1 LGRLQGGSRT
11 KVLKVV
17 KKSVSEKES
26 AGSMALPTETRSES
40 LGLVWIDSPYPVA
53 VAGLAHIFEGEAR
66 VHTGRNPPE
75 EGEPSATIYT
85 ADGMEGISEGV
96 KRIQKA
102 APGATILVFGL
113 QLDLALARDALQAGA
128 RGFIHARMK
137 PEQLVRAVKVAV
149 GGEMVAPREL
159 LEALILNDQIA
170 DLDML
175 SARQRETLELVG
187 EGLSNAQIAGRL
199 FLSES
204 TVKQHLRAAYK
215 TLGVKNRTQAARA
228 FRRGG

>member
-1 LGRLQGGSRT
+1 ML
-11 KVLKVV
+11 
-17 KKSVSEKES
+17 SEKGS
-26 AGSMALPTETRSES
+26 VGSMAPPTETRFES

-53 VAGLAHIFEGEAR
+53 VAGLAQIFEGEAR

-75 EGEPSATIYT
+75 EGEPSATIYG
-85 ADGMEGISEGV
+85 ADGPEGISEGV
-96 KRIQKA
+96 KRIRKS
-102 APGATILVFGL
+102 APDATILVFGL
-113 QLDLALARDALQAGA
+113 QPDVALARAALKAGA

-137 PEQLVRAVKVAV
+137 PEQIVRAVKVAV

-159 LEALILNDQIA
+159 LEALILDDQIA
-170 DLDML
+170 DLDVL
-175 SARQRETLELVG
+175 SARQRETLQLVG

-215 TLGVKNRTQAARA
+215 VLKVRNRTEAARVV
-228 FRRGG
+228 RNSE